1 MASLENKRFYE
12 SQKRRTGTTFHI
24 PISLFYCNQTFLL
37 SCCLC
42 SNPVSAVRQSV
53 VYWCYFM
60 MKVEGSLCSSIPN
73 QGSSTKSQERCSVT
87 IERRKLPQ
95 KVRSPTTMMKTAKPG
110 QNIFSIGCKRFEAPF
125 YRQHPW
131 LSPLYMFF
139 PNPPLLTIFFWQYC
153 PNDIQVKHKNKLMRE
168 KYFLWL

>member
-1 MASLENKRFYE
+1 
-12 SQKRRTGTTFHI
+12 
-24 PISLFYCNQTFLL
+24 
-37 SCCLC
+37 
-42 SNPVSAVRQSV
+42 
-53 VYWCYFM
+53 

-73 QGSSTKSQERCSVT
+73 QDSSTKSQERCSVT

-95 KVRSPTTMMKTAKPG
+95 KVHSPTTMMKTAKPG
-110 QNIFSIGCKRFEAPF
+110 QNSFSIVCKRFEAPF

-139 PNPPLLTIFFWQYC
+139 PNHPLLTTFFWQYC

-168 KYFLWL
+168 KYFLWLEDYKRTSNYFFMYMQHFHMPHQAKIWFEIITVSCIKRI